1 MKTLLSPLLLLLL
14 GTVHAAEPMNV
25 VVLIADDLRWDSL
38 GVAGNDVVHTPNID
52 ALAKESVR
60 FTQCRVT
67 TAICMTS
74 RATMLTGQHMA
85 RHGITSFKDSL
96 SKEAFAK
103 TYPGVLKATG
113 YHTGYVGKY
122 GVGQPPKGAFDFAKL
137 YFGKHWI
144 KNDQGERVHVTE
156 QNARD
161 ALQFLNQ
168 RPEKQPF
175 CLNVAFFCPHA
186 EDAAPEQY
194 LPQDWSAKFYKG
206 KRIPVPETAT
216 TEYLAALPKF
226 LSDEKNEGR
235 IRWHWRFDT
244 PEKFQ
249 RYMTNYYRLVTE
261 VDDAVGRI
269 VAELKAQQVY
279 DNTLIVL
286 IGDNGYFHADRGLA
300 DKWYPYEQA
309 LRVPLIVH
317 NPNWKPSINDSF
329 VLNLDVAPTILDSVG
344 LQIPK
349 GMQGVPL
356 DEVNRDAFYY
366 EHPTISNK
374 NRIPSSEGV
383 ITPRWKY
390 IHYPEWD
397 TELLFDLSND
407 PTELHNVVKEHP
419 AMLKQMRQQMT
430 TLHQSA
436 K

>member
-1 MKTLLSPLLLLLL
+1 MKTTLSTMVLLLV
-14 GTVHAAEPMNV
+14 GTAYATEPMNV

-38 GVAGNDVVHTPNID
+38 GCAGNSVIHTPNID

-60 FTQCRVT
+60 FTQCRVA

-85 RHGITSFKDSL
+85 RHGITSFANSF
-96 SKEAFAK
+96 SKEAFAN
-103 TYPGVLKATG
+103 TYPGILQSNG
-113 YHTGYVGKY
+113 YYTGYVGKY
-122 GVGQPPKGAFDFAKL
+122 GVGQPPKDGFDFAKL
-137 YFGKHWI
+137 YFGKHWLNVNG
-144 KNDQGERVHVTE
+144 KRVHVTE

-161 ALQFLNQ
+161 SLQFLEE
-168 RPEKQPF
+168 RPKNEPF
-175 CLNVAFFCPHA
+175 CLSVGFFCPHA

-194 LPQDWSAKFYKG
+194 LPQDWSAKFYNG
-206 KRIPVPETAT
+206 KKIPVPETAT

-235 IRWHWRFDT
+235 VRWHWRFDT

-249 RYMTNYYRLVTE
+249 TYMTNYYRLVTE

-269 VAELKAQQVY
+269 IKELKKQNVY
-279 DNTLIVL
+279 DNTLIVF

-317 NPNWKPSINDSF
+317 NPNWKPGINDSF
-329 VLNLDVAPTILDSVG
+329 VLNLDIAPTILNAVG
-344 LQIPK
+344 LPIPE
-349 GMQGVPL
+349 GMQGEPL
-356 DEVNRDAFYY
+356 DKVKRDAYYY

-383 ITPRWKY
+383 ITQRWKY
-390 IHYPEWD
+390 IHYPEWN
-397 TELLFDLSND
+397 TEQLFDLKTD
-407 PTELHNVVKEHP
+407 PTELHDVSKESP
-419 AMLKQMRQQMT
+419 AKLKQMQQQLT
-430 TLHQSA
+430 ALRQSA